1 MTNSPTDLHKKKDK
15 LELLLI
21 AEAGLERILKKVK
34 SHIELLKVVDA
45 EKRKRNEKDIV

>member
-1 MTNSPTDLHKKKDK
+1 MEQKPIDPLKEKDK

-45 EKRKRNEKDIV
+45 EKRKRNEKDIS